1 MGRVGS
7 WGGGRVAEA
16 LLELARV
23 KYRIPPRKFE
33 LPREV
38 VHGVLFNQFER
49 APIKGGG
56 GGSRP
61 RVHHLFPIGY

>member
-1 MGRVGS
+1 MGS
-7 WGGGRVAEA
+7 WGGGRVGEA
-16 LLELARV
+16 SLELARV

-49 APIKGGG
+49 ALIKGEVS
-56 GGSRP
+56 GSRP
-61 RVHHLFPIGY
+61 RVHHLFPVGH